1 MIESILVANRGEI
14 ALRVIWACRD
24 LGIRPVAVYS
34 EADRDSLH
42 VSFADEAVAS
52 MAKIVASL
60 QHFPSD
66 ADKEAL
72 SAIAASTD
80 DESVKAVA
88 NAIAAISHKVG
99 DADKAALEAIAA
111 DENEPADLRQL
122 AGILVGLNH
131 VPSDEAKAALEAIA
145 QR

>member
-1 MIESILVANRGEI
+1 MNRVTALAGFVIVLI
-14 ALRVIWACRD
+14 ATYA
-24 LGIRPVAVYS
+24 PP
-34 EADRDSLH
+34 
-42 VSFADEAVAS
+42 SFADDAVAS

-72 SAIAASTD
+72 TAIAAGTD
-80 DESVKAVA
+80 SDSVKAVA
-88 NAIAAISHKVG
+88 TAIAAISHTVG
-99 DADKAALEAIAA
+99 DADKAVLEGIAA

-131 VPSDEAKAALEAIA
+131 LPSAEAKAALEAMA